1 MEKLSRI
8 IRSHELPAY
17 CGLQRTQIDSLIS
30 RGEFPKPI
38 KLSARRK
45 GWLESELLEW
55 QAARIAK
62 RDSEPRR

>member
-17 CGLQRTQIDSLIS
+17 CGLQRTQIDFLIA
-30 RGEFPKPI
+30 RGEFPKPL

-45 GWLESELLEW
+45 GWLESELLDW
-55 QAARIAK
+55 QRARVAE
-62 RDSEPRR
+62 RDRQRD

>member
-17 CGLQRTQIDSLIS
+17 CGLQRTQIDFLIA
-30 RGEFPKPI
+30 RGKFPKPL

-45 GWLESELLEW
+45 GWLESELLDW
-55 QAARIAK
+55 QQARVAE
-62 RDSEPRR
+62 RDRQRN

>member
-1 MEKLSRI
+1 MDKLSRI

-38 KLSARRK
+38 KLSVRRK
-45 GWLESELLEW
+45 GWLETEVLEW

-62 RDSEPRR
+62 RDSDSRR